1 MKKSEQP
8 TGGTRAVLAFF
19 AFLLAPWVLRGLSL
33 VEEGVV
39 PSLVDLRGFAAD
51 LGVACLATA
60 LFWPLARL
68 WRGLGALAGVAL
80 ALLAAANFETIAAL
94 GSVAAFGDAH
104 FLGDRT
110 FLLGS
115 VAAASRPWG
124 MAVLAA
130 ASGILAWIGLPRLGP
145 RAVVAAGVLGV
156 VLFAS
161 AWVPPREQG
170 VAGWRRVNVVQHN
183 VQALLLRGREDR
195 AWLDPPGAMLE
206 RLPELAAD
214 LDGEPRFAWEPARR
228 NVLLVVLEGVSGA
241 YIEPV
246 ARAHGRGAIMAMN
259 HLDRLVR
266 EGVGYTTFVNHNRR
280 TNRGLY
286 ALLCGELPSLPS
298 GIAKMTVAAS
308 EPWQTCL
315 PEILGEAGYHTAYL
329 QAAPLAFMVKDRFMA
344 RAGFAE
350 VEGNRSLE
358 RYYLRSRWG
367 VDDRAFLEQAAEK
380 IERLEAGRRP
390 WFLTLLTVG
399 THHPYTVPPPYA
411 SANQRESVQGAFAY
425 LDVAVGE
432 FMERIDALGIRDDT
446 LVLFVSDESAG
457 DWGRATDSTSA
468 RLTQNW
474 GFAAA
479 LLPESHRAQV
489 RDPVAQID
497 VPVSILDYLG
507 LHEAA
512 EGFFGRSLF
521 RRYATGRHLFF
532 ANLNWRSFGA
542 VDPAG
547 RVVNCEYEGWRCTT
561 WDATDGRIFADDLAS
576 LPSDP
581 ALDQLVVDVAERS
594 RPPQESG
601 ELQIPLLS
609 DPRFE
614 VDRRDW
620 QVVYGVSGLS
630 LDPHEWLE
638 VEVEVEARGEGSAEL
653 FHYLRMRGRRE
664 IVHANS
670 VIESGQK
677 LRLRYT
683 LAPGPRI
690 GQLAI
695 RTNTRL
701 VDGWRVDLVYRKRR
715 FVVHRG
721 GERPARGLQLERWE
735 VLPSRGA
742 QPIVE
747 VMAPDVIDA
756 TADELN
762 ATPDA
767 GHDRSS
773 DTSTNGANR
782 DANADDENGDVG
794 ERSPPS

>member
-1 MKKSEQP
+1 MKKSDQP
-8 TGGTRAVLAFF
+8 TGGTRAVLAFL
-19 AFLLAPWVLRGLSL
+19 AFLLAPWVLRGLAL
-33 VEEGVV
+33 VEEGVA
-39 PSLVDLRGFAAD
+39 PSLADLRGFSAD
-51 LGVACLATA
+51 LGVACMATA
-60 LFWPLARL
+60 LLWPLARL
-68 WRGLGALAGVAL
+68 WRGLGALAAVVL

-94 GSVAAFGDAH
+94 GSLAAFGDAH

-115 VAAASRPWG
+115 VAAASRPWL
-124 MAVLAA
+124 MAVLAGL
-130 ASGILAWIGLPRLGP
+130 SGVLAWLGLPGLGRRP
-145 RAVVAAGVLGV
+145 AVSAGVLGAL
-156 VLFAS
+156 LFGLGWA
-161 AWVPPREQG
+161 PPPEPG
-170 VAGWRRVNVVQHN
+170 IAGWRSVNVVQHN
-183 VQALLLRGREDR
+183 VQALLLRGRKGR
-195 AWLDPPGAMLE
+195 AWLDSPGAMLE

-214 LDGEPRFAWEPARR
+214 LTGEPRFAWEPARR

-259 HLDRLVR
+259 NLDRLVR
-266 EGVGYTTFVNHNRR
+266 EGIGYTTFIDHNRR

-315 PEILGEAGYHTAYL
+315 PEILRDAGYHTAYL

-344 RAGFAE
+344 RAGFQE

-411 SANQRESVQGAFAY
+411 SANQRESVKGAFAY
-425 LDVAVGE
+425 LDAAVGE
-432 FMERIDALGIRDDT
+432 FMKRIDALGIRDDT

-457 DWGRATDSTSA
+457 DWGRATGSTSA

-479 LLPESHRAQV
+479 LLPEGHRAEV
-489 RDPVAQID
+489 RDPYAQID
-497 VPVSILDYLG
+497 VPASILDYLG
-507 LHEAA
+507 LSEAVD
-512 EGFFGRSLF
+512 GFFGRSLF

-532 ANLNWRSFGA
+532 ANLNLRSLGG
-542 VDPAG
+542 VDPTG
-547 RVVNCEYEGWRCTT
+547 RIVTCEYEGWRCTT

-576 LPSDP
+576 LPSEP
-581 ALDQLVVDVAERS
+581 ALDRLVMDIAERS
-594 RPPQESG
+594 RPPQASG

-664 IVHANS
+664 VVQANS
-670 VIESGQK
+670 VIESGQR
-677 LRLRYT
+677 LRVRYT

-690 GQLAI
+690 AQLAI
-695 RTNTRL
+695 RTNARL
-701 VDGWRVDLVYRKRR
+701 VDGWRVELIYRKRR

-721 GERPARGLQLERWE
+721 GERPAPGLQLERWE
-735 VLPSRGA
+735 VTPDRGA

-756 TADELN
+756 TARQLN
-762 ATPDA
+762 ATPDEPA
-767 GHDRSS
+767 SAKRAQRGP
-773 DTSTNGANR
+773 A
-782 DANADDENGDVG
+782 
-794 ERSPPS
+794 ERSHDN